1 MREKDFENMVKAFLK
16 EKGCWFLK
24 TWSTGI
30 QREGVPDILA
40 CCNGY
45 FLGIELKAQNGKPS
59 ELQLWNIEKIR
70 KAGGIGIVLY
80 PDQFEQFQ
88 LLIHQL
94 RYDNTKEL
102 HSVWQEYQTR
112 FDRKTRTQKGE

>member
-1 MREKDFENMVKAFLK
+1 MREKEFENTVKDFLK

-24 TWSTGI
+24 TWSNGI

-45 FLGIELKAQNGKPS
+45 FVGIELKAQNGKPS
-59 ELQLWNIEKIR
+59 ELQLWNIKNIR

-80 PDQFEQFQ
+80 PDQFEEFQ

-94 RYDNTKEL
+94 LCDNTKEL
-102 HSVWQEYQTR
+102 QSIWHEYQTR
-112 FDRKTRTQKGE
+112 FDRKTRKKKGE